1 MGHQLLPEET
11 GFEYLYSSFQSEDS
25 ALLPLTHRCNARP
38 LQVPGTGQ
46 DPASF
51 INLFNLHKNPDRIV
65 NSDLKQE
72 IKIQRIWTTC
82 SSFQSKQLN

>member
-1 MGHQLLPEET
+1 MDFKSLNIMGHQLLPEET
-11 GFEYLYSSFQSEDS
+11 GFEHLYSSFQSEDS
-25 ALLPLTHRCNARP
+25 ALIPLTHRCNAHP

-72 IKIQRIWTTC
+72 IKIQRI
-82 SSFQSKQLN
+82 